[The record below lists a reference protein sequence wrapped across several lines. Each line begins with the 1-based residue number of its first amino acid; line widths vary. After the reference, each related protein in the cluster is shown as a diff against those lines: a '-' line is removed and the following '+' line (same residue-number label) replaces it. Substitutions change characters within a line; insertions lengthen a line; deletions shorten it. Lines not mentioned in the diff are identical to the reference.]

1 MSFRAARDS
10 RRKRVLALALFG
22 TVACQRASPSASRA
36 DTRPSAPPPAVLAI
50 EAPAYDF
57 GVVLQSDAVSH
68 EFELSNA
75 GATHLD
81 LASTTEALGC
91 TGQIEPHSLD
101 PGAAARLKVT
111 CLTEYYGP
119 LHVTLAVRTAA
130 TGESV
135 GQVEL
140 TASVT
145 PLLAFDTQLLE
156 LHMPFGEERSADV
169 HLQGALD
176 GQAKLTLEDAGDVGF
191 TVTPLPATHGVPAGL
206 RLRVKG
212 RKVGVHAGNVVLATN
227 LARPREI
234 SLPYSCQ
241 VTGSL
246 AVTPSTPYF
255 DLKAPGGR
263 SREVAVTSSQP
274 GFVVRGVR
282 VEEGPF
288 SASFARDTTGGGYTV
303 TVALRTNGIA
313 GDARGTVGRLLI
325 LSNDRAEPEKE
336 LPLFAFGGKN
346 GGENGG

>member
-1 MSFRAARDS
+1 MSFRAAHDS
-10 RRKRVLALALFG
+10 RRKLTLALTLFG
-22 TVACQRASPSASRA
+22 SVACQRASPSASRA
-36 DTRPSAPPPAVLAI
+36 DTQPSAVPPAAHAILAI
-50 EAPAYDF
+50 EDPAHDF
-57 GVVLQSDAVSH
+57 GAVVQGNAVSH

-75 GATHLD
+75 GVTQLD
-81 LASTTEALGC
+81 LQGTTEALGC
-91 TGQIEPHSLD
+91 TGQIEPRSLD
-101 PGAAARLKVT
+101 PGAVARLKVT

-119 LHVTLAVRTAA
+119 LRVTLAIRTAA
-130 TGESV
+130 SAESV
-135 GQVEL
+135 GEVEL

-145 PLLAFDTQLLE
+145 PLLAFDTELVD

-169 HLQGALD
+169 HLRGALD
-176 GQAKLTLEDAGDVGF
+176 EQAKLTVEDAGDVGF
-191 TVTPLPATHGVPAGL
+191 TVTPLPPTRGTPSGL

-212 RKVGVHAGNVVLATN
+212 RKVGVHAGNVVLSTN
-227 LARPREI
+227 LARPRKI

-263 SREVAVTSSQP
+263 RREVAVTSSQP
-274 GFVVRGVR
+274 GFVVRAVR
-282 VEEGPF
+282 VAQGPF
-288 SASFARDTTGGGYTV
+288 SASFARDTTSGGYTV
-303 TVALRTNGIA
+303 TVAVRTDGIA

-346 GGENGG
+346 GD